1 MNHALGLVVLR
12 GSVGIHHLKLNTMRE
27 EENASGGVIKL
38 MSIIALDTPDGA
50 TKVRGHKEEEVGD
63 GGEGVGLLV

>member
-12 GSVGIHHLKLNTMRE
+12 GSVGMRHLKLNTMRE

-38 MSIIALDTPDGA
+38 MSIIALEG
-50 TKVRGHKEEEVGD
+50 GHKEEEVGD